1 MIGKPGDYNGDAV
14 NHKTHSFDDA
24 NYSATDIIEELGFH
38 TINYMRE
45 IIADTGLT
53 ILEEDKYVFNIDKF
67 FIRMKVN
74 TEAAL
79 RFKLVFSSCTDISN
93 IVQFQTTI
101 TSGHTIRLDAGESF
115 IHFTNDLRS
124 NNYAKLDDLI
134 SRNVINIRSR
144 LDKNEELTSPGYT
157 LVNQVLKSNSYYA
170 YSPGYLE
177 VISKTETLDGV
188 YNATEILKII
198 EDFTVDFV
206 RFVIDEK
213 GYNYV
218 SEYTSI
224 NLEFYGDFEVYI
236 YGGKDL
242 NFNVYFEECKAI
254 QNIFGFPEIWRSV
267 SDVQGTYLHIVFDK
281 DFFKCLS

>member
-1 MIGKPGDYNGDAV
+1 M
-14 NHKTHSFDDA
+14 
-24 NYSATDIIEELGFH
+24 
-38 TINYMRE
+38 
-45 IIADTGLT
+45 
-53 ILEEDKYVFNIDKF
+53 
-67 FIRMKVN
+67 
-74 TEAAL
+74 
-79 RFKLVFSSCTDISN
+79 
-93 IVQFQTTI
+93 
-101 TSGHTIRLDAGESF
+101 
-115 IHFTNDLRS
+115 
-124 NNYAKLDDLI
+124 
-134 SRNVINIRSR
+134 INIRSR